1 LRYGL
6 DAPGGQGPFRYS
18 PGQEIAIRGWAFL
31 APQTDRL
38 PPLAVDVV
46 GLQTGSHTSLNVRRL
61 ERPDVARH
69 FGFDSLTAAGFECW
83 IRLDHRFQG
92 QCSVRVS
99 QKDGAGTTH
108 SADLFSFTV
117 APAIYETHVRRE
129 LAARFL
135 AGSGLEIGALQRQLE
150 VPEHCAVTYVDRMSL
165 SELLVHYPELRG
177 QPIQAPDLIEDGETL
192 ATIGAGSQDFVV
204 ANHFLEHCE
213 NPIQTILNMTRVLKE
228 DGILYMAVPDKR
240 FTFDVDRPVT
250 RYSVLAETFETGRR
264 PDREAL
270 YSEWAAL
277 VNHVAPAEVASAAEN
292 LVRSRYSIHFNVW
305 TLQDLL
311 EFLGACRLEFD
322 LPFVLEWVVSSENEV
337 IVILSKRSNAPS
349 LDT

>member
-6 DAPGGQGPFRYS
+6 DTPAGQGPLRYS
-18 PGQEIAIRGWAFL
+18 VGQEITIRGWAFL
-31 APQTDRL
+31 TPHKDPMPA
-38 PPLAVDVV
+38 LAVDVV
-46 GLQTGSHTSLNVRRL
+46 GIQTGSHTRLNVRRL

-69 FGFDSLTAAGFECW
+69 FGIESLTTAGFECR
-83 IRLDHRFQG
+83 IRLDHHFQG
-92 QCSVRVS
+92 PYSVRLS
-99 QKDGAGTTH
+99 QTDAAGTTH
-108 SADLFSFTV
+108 SGDLFSFTL

-150 VPEHCAVTYVDRMSL
+150 VPEHCSVTYVDRMSL

-192 ATIGAGSQDFVV
+192 ASIGAGSQDFVV

-264 PDREAL
+264 RDRETL

-277 VNHVAPAEVASAAEN
+277 VNHVAPADVASAAEN
-292 LVRSRYSIHFNVW
+292 LLRACYSIHFNVW
-305 TLQDLL
+305 ALQDLL
-311 EFLGACRLEFD
+311 EFLGACRLEIGV
-322 LPFVLEWVVSSENEV
+322 PFELEWVVSSENEV
-337 IVILSKRSNAPS
+337 IVILSKRSNTPT
-349 LDT
+349 LDS